1 MENKKKMKKRILIA
15 ATFILIALF
24 FTNTSSLKKVHAQNF
39 PTPIV
44 VGCGTIYTDV
54 FNLLGEPVTIY
65 SCTCEEFS
73 KISQNSTS
81 LEYTYCCGWWYPNTC
96 YATEPAGPIA
106 TTPSPTAPGSINIPP
121 VDEDLLNTLNPLK
134 NYSTKAEQLSTP
146 GGIISE
152 ILAYSFPIAGVILFV
167 MLIMAGFKML
177 TGASNSSSMEEGKK
191 MISTA
196 VIGFIILFAAY
207 WIAQLIEIIFGIRIL
222 GVQ

>member
-1 MENKKKMKKRILIA
+1 M
-15 ATFILIALF
+15 
-24 FTNTSSLKKVHAQNF
+24 
-39 PTPIV
+39 
-44 VGCGTIYTDV
+44 
-54 FNLLGEPVTIY
+54 
-65 SCTCEEFS
+65 
-73 KISQNSTS
+73 
-81 LEYTYCCGWWYPNTC
+81 
-96 YATEPAGPIA
+96 
-106 TTPSPTAPGSINIPP
+106 
-121 VDEDLLNTLNPLK
+121 
-134 NYSTKAEQLSTP
+134 STP

-152 ILAYSFPIAGVILFV
+152 ILAYSFPIARVILFV